1 MMFFRSYVFWSLSQI
16 MTKTSIAAKEE
27 ELMAKVKELLKIIP
41 EVSDMPTVPDLQKL
55 NYDLTNHIKN
65 IRKLE
70 NKSPLPLQEVPTQTI
85 EFIKTLIGK
94 DDIVNINIKN
104 QDGSHFSG
112 TCITKSGETKNIIG
126 CATHGK
132 DIQNSK
138 KNISNVSV
146 VEVKKIESKK

>member
-1 MMFFRSYVFWSLSQI
+1 
-16 MTKTSIAAKEE
+16 MTKTSIATKDE

-41 EVSDMPTVPDLQKL
+41 EVSDMPNVPDLQKL

-65 IRKLE
+65 VRKLE
-70 NKSPLPLQEVPTQTI
+70 NKSPLQEVSTQTI
-85 EFIKTLIGK
+85 EFTKTLIDK
-94 DDIVNINIKN
+94 DDITDLKIENKK
-104 QDGSHFSG
+104 GSHVSG

-126 CATHGK
+126 CARHGK

-146 VEVKKIESKK
+146 VEVKKIGTKK